1 MPLSS
6 IAKEV
11 KRKNSHLLEE
21 NLLSLSYGKI
31 VRKDINSDGGLL
43 PESFDGYNI
52 IQGGDTVLRLTDL
65 QNDKRSLRTGLALEN
80 GIITSAYTTI
90 RPTNVEPKWLS
101 YTLHSYDIQKIFYS
115 LGSGLRQSMNFSDLK
130 NLPIY
135 LPSID
140 EQRRIIEY
148 LDKQTLIIESSIALK
163 NQQLSL
169 LEKELLPSILEKA
182 FSNLEGDQMQLC
194 WLLSKKVHDG
204 PHTTPEFTN
213 NGVPFLS
220 VDNISN
226 FSIDWENTRFISQEE
241 NEVFSLKS
249 RPQKGDILLTKSA
262 SIGKV
267 AVVDSEEVFNV
278 WSPIA
283 ILRVNT
289 EVIDNNFMAWQLLS
303 PSVHAQMISACTH
316 STQNNLAMKDIEK
329 LKLIVP
335 NLEVQKKLV
344 NSINSD
350 VDFVNSKML
359 ALKNSIRLLT
369 ELKTALIAE
378 GTSGQLSQTLKVG
391 AHES

>member
-1 MPLSS
+1 
-6 IAKEV
+6 
-11 KRKNSHLLEE
+11 
-21 NLLSLSYGKI
+21 LSYGKI

-52 IQGGDTVLRLTDL
+52 IQAGDTVLRLTDL

-130 NLPIY
+130 NLPVY

-148 LDKQTLIIESSIALK
+148 LDKQTLIIDSSIALK

-267 AVVDSEEVFNV
+267 ALVDSEEVFNV

-289 EVIDNNFMAWQLLS
+289 EVMDNNFMAWQLLS
-303 PSVHAQMISACTH
+303 PSVHAQMIGACTH

-344 NSINSD
+344 ETINSD

-359 ALKNSIRLLT
+359 TLKNSIRLLT

>member
-11 KRKNSHLLEE
+11 KRKNTHLLEE

-52 IQGGDTVLRLTDL
+52 IQSGDTVLRLTDL

-135 LPSID
+135 LPSTD

-148 LDKQTLIIESSIALK
+148 LDQQTIIIDRSITLKKQQI
-163 NQQLSL
+163 SL

-182 FSNLEGDQMQLC
+182 FEKLEGDQMQIC
-194 WLLSKKVHDG
+194 WLLNKKVHDG

-213 NGVPFLS
+213 SGVPFLS

-226 FSIDWENTRFISQEE
+226 FSIDWENTRYISQEE

-283 ILRVNT
+283 ILRANT

-335 NLEVQKKLV
+335 NLEVQNALV
-344 NSINSD
+344 NSIKSE
-350 VDFVNSKML
+350 VEFVYSKIDT
-359 ALKNSIRLLT
+359 LKNSIRLLS
-369 ELKTALIAE
+369 EFKTALIAE
-378 GTSGQLSQTLKVG
+378 GTSGQLDQSVG
-391 AHES
+391 GGVA